1 MSSGRKRAAF
11 PGPKSSAAD
20 SSRVDSSTVESTF
33 AAVPIVEPIVEP
45 IEPRRWGTWVSRFA
59 QPLSWLVWLGLLLG
73 LSVWGPATIDLTRS
87 RGLTLSPQ
95 LIEQLAQL
103 PGPVEVTIVAPAR
116 PRTVA
121 EQAFQI
127 AAGRL
132 RDLVERCQA
141 ENPRLRLR
149 WLDPEADSAAR
160 QLAADVPQLVIP
172 GVVIRG
178 TSETD
183 PRAEVLQLGQLATLA
198 TGAQQSPLMDFL
210 GEQALVG
217 ALQRLR
223 GTRAHP
229 VIHVLTGHGE
239 LSLDDDD
246 ETSAWGVA
254 RFAQILRQQGC
265 EVRPLDLSATGRVPT
280 GAALVIVAGPQTA
293 LSAPEAEALR
303 TYWKLGGRGLVLLEQ
318 NSGPSGSRPLE
329 DLLGEFG
336 VRVQD
341 DRLVTTGYTGVVEL
355 ASPVLPARGEH
366 RLQRLLPPAPL
377 VVRDA
382 RSVRQQVGVEVLPYE
397 FIPLWVSHAVPRA
410 WGETDLVTSQAQ
422 YDADRDLP
430 GPVSVGCAVERR
442 VGSQTEPV
450 LAVLGDSELIS
461 NRALTGDR
469 GTATSAGLSVLIQ
482 WLVDRDVAESA
493 IPAQRVVAARLTSS
507 PADLQ
512 RAVWGTALVL
522 LTGCA
527 VLGFT
532 TWLQTRN

>member
-1 MSSGRKRAAF
+1 MSSARKRAAS
-11 PGPKSSAAD
+11 PGPA
-20 SSRVDSSTVESTF
+20 SRAVDANAVEVNAVDSTSVEST
-33 AAVPIVEPIVEP
+33 ALQSTVNASPAVEPLA
-45 IEPRRWGTWVSRFA
+45 PRRRNTPPARLA
-59 QPLSWLVWLGLLLG
+59 QSLAWLGWLGLLLG
-73 LSVWGPATIDLTRS
+73 LAVWGPATIDLTRS
-87 RGLTLSPQ
+87 HGLTLSPQ
-95 LIEQLAQL
+95 LTEQLAQL
-103 PGPVEVTIVAPAR
+103 PGPVEVTMVAPVR

-141 ENPRLRLR
+141 ENPRLTVR
-149 WLDPEADSAAR
+149 WLDPEADAAAR
-160 QLAADVPQLVIP
+160 QLAEELPQLVVP
-172 GVVIRG
+172 GVVIRSTWG
-178 TSETD
+178 TA
-183 PRAEVLQLGQLATLA
+183 RQAEVLQLGQLASLA
-198 TGAQQSPLMDFL
+198 TGPQQTPLLDFL

-223 GTRAHP
+223 GTRSSP

-239 LSLDDDD
+239 LSLDEDD

-254 RFAQILRQQGC
+254 RFAQMLRQQGC
-265 EVRPLDLSATGRVPT
+265 EVRPLDLSATGRVPPE
-280 GAALVIVAGPQTA
+280 ASLVIVAGPQAA
-293 LSAPEAEALR
+293 LSPAETEALR

-318 NSGPSGSRPLE
+318 NTAPAGPRPLE
-329 DLLGEFG
+329 DLLTEFG
-336 VRVQD
+336 ARVQD

-382 RSVRQQVGVEVLPYE
+382 RSVRHHVGLEVLPYE
-397 FIPLWVSHAVPRA
+397 FIPLWVSHPAPRA
-410 WGETDLVTSQAQ
+410 WGETDLATSQAQ
-422 YDADRDLP
+422 YDPDRDLP

-442 VGSQTEPV
+442 VGAQAEPV

-469 GTATSAGLSVLIQ
+469 GTATTAGLSVLIQ

-493 IPAQRVVAARLTSS
+493 IPPQRV
-507 PADLQ
+507 
-512 RAVWGTALVL
+512 VWGTALVL

>member
-1 MSSGRKRAAF
+1 M
-11 PGPKSSAAD
+11 SSAAQRAKPALPD
-20 SSRVDSSTVESTF
+20 SSRQSVSTVDVTTVVSTVRESPKVDPL
-33 AAVPIVEPIVEP
+33 A
-45 IEPRRWGTWVSRFA
+45 RRRPGTWPTRFV
-59 QPLSWLVWLGLLLG
+59 QPVAWLVWLGLLLG
-73 LSVWGPATIDLTRS
+73 LSLWGPTTIDLTRT

-95 LIEQLAQL
+95 LAEQLTQL

-132 RDLVERCQA
+132 HDLVERCQA
-141 ENPRLRLR
+141 ENPRLSLR
-149 WLDPEADSAAR
+149 WLDSEADSAAR
-160 QLAADVPQLVIP
+160 QMAAEMPQLVVP
-172 GVVIRG
+172 GVVIRSI
-178 TSETD
+178 SETD
-183 PRAEVLQLGQLATLA
+183 PRAEVLQLGQLASLA
-198 TGAQQSPLMDFL
+198 TGPQQSPLLDFL

-223 GTRAHP
+223 GARAHP
-229 VIHVLTGHGE
+229 VVQILTGHGE

-265 EVRPLDLSATGRVPT
+265 DVRPLDLSATGRVPS
-280 GAALVIVAGPQTA
+280 GSALVIVAGPQSA
-293 LSAPEAEALR
+293 LSLSEAEALR

-318 NSGPSGSRPLE
+318 NSSAAGPRPLE
-329 DLLGEFG
+329 DLLVEFG

-341 DRLVTTGYTGVVEL
+341 DRLVTTGYTGAVEL

-382 RSVRQQVGVEVLPYE
+382 RSVRQQVGLEVLPYE
-397 FIPLWVSHAVPRA
+397 FIPLWVSHPAPRA
-410 WGETDLVTSQAQ
+410 WGETDLLTPQAQ
-422 YDADRDLP
+422 YDPDRDLP

-442 VGSQTEPV
+442 VGSQAEPV

-469 GTATSAGLSVLIQ
+469 GTATSAGLSALIH